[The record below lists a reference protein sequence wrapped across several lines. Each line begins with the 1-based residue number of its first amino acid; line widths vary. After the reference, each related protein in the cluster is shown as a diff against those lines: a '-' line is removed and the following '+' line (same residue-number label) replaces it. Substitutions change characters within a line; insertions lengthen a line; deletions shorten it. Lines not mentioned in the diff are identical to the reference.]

1 MRALEFITGHVIYNP
16 AYTYKFQLKTT
27 KVCQGIAILRLAVL
41 FKLIEIIQCILIRI
55 INNNVSF
62 LQELKK
68 ANQDLEAKVI
78 ELTSTCTQ
86 QKEQLSKLATDE
98 SGSEVQC
105 FSYYYIP
112 Q

>member
-1 MRALEFITGHVIYNP
+1 M
-16 AYTYKFQLKTT
+16 
-27 KVCQGIAILRLAVL
+27 ILW
-41 FKLIEIIQCILIRI
+41 CRI
-55 INNNVSF
+55 INDNVSF

-98 SGSEVQC
+98 SGSEVTID
-105 FSYYYIP
+105 FFASFFFAFGPNSSPNLFIIMVMFFRSSRR
-112 Q
+112 